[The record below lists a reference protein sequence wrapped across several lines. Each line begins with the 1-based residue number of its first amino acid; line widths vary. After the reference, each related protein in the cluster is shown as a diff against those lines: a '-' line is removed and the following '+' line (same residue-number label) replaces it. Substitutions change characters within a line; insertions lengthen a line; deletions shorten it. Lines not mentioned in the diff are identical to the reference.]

1 MASESNPAGEEG
13 GPEADAQVTPARA
26 IITGEFVDD
35 GEQTP
40 PPRRAPSVEERIE
53 FICELMAQL
62 LWERGK
68 TAKRLAAEW
77 GLAVPTVEGNAAEAS
92 RRMTADKAEV
102 ARDVGVIARR
112 ALLEAAEL
120 RDFRGVKAMGD
131 LLLDVSGARAP
142 TKVESTNVNANAEA
156 TPAEAARLVREAFG
170 EHASRKPKPSDAD
183 PPWAAAVPERAPEK

>member
-1 MASESNPAGEEG
+1 MEDQEP
-13 GPEADAQVTPARA
+13 QVTPARA

-35 GEQTP
+35 DEQTP
-40 PPRRAPSVEERIE
+40 RRTAPSVEERID

-77 GLAVPTVEGNAAEAS
+77 GLAVATVEGNAAEAS
-92 RRMTADKAEV
+92 RRMTADKTDV
-102 ARDVGVIARR
+102 ARDIGVVARK
-112 ALLEAAEL
+112 AMLEAAEA

-142 TKVESTNVNANAEA
+142 TKVENKITGVELEDIDKLRESAMANAC
-156 TPAEAARLVREAFG
+156 
-170 EHASRKPKPSDAD
+170 
-183 PPWAAAVPERAPEK
+183 PPEE